1 MHSEECDENFGYLR
15 TSDTLLEGWDR
26 MATHRSAEKAHRQNL
41 KKRARNRELR
51 SRLRGELKS
60 IRSALA
66 NNDLSA
72 TAEALPRTV
81 SFIDRIASKGVIHAN
96 TASRY
101 KSRLKK
107 NLEKISAG

>member
-1 MHSEECDENFGYLR
+1 
-15 TSDTLLEGWDR
+15 

-41 KKRARNRELR
+41 KRRTRNRELR

-60 IRSALA
+60 IRSVLA
-66 NNDLSA
+66 NNDASA
-72 TAEALPRTV
+72 SSEALPRAV
-81 SFIDRIASKGVIHAN
+81 SFIDRVASKGVIHAN

-107 NLEKISAG
+107 HLEKTSTD